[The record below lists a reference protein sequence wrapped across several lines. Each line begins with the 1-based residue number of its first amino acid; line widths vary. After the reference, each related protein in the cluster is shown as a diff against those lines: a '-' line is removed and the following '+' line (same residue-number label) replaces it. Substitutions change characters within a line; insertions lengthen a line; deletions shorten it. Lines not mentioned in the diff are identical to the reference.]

1 MKQNDAVFGAV
12 CEVLGGNNFSTKVE
26 LSKDQQSQVIEI
38 VTNGILNGTVDFS
51 TEAKTKYN
59 DYDKVKLYTTGMVN
73 NHLRKDLRLN
83 GGTKYQPK
91 NPGSRAG
98 SGDEQL
104 KALKAL
110 RSTVSD
116 PETIQQ
122 LDLAIEVRTQE
133 IKATKIKKVE
143 INYDALP
150 EHLRHLVK

>member
-12 CEVLGGNNFSTKVE
+12 CEVLGQNNFSTKVE
-26 LSKDQQSQVIEI
+26 LSKDQQNQVIEI

-59 DYDKVKLYTTGMVN
+59 DYDKVRSYTTGMVN

-83 GGTKYQPK
+83 GGSKYQPK

-122 LDLAIEVRTQE
+122 LDAAIEVRTQE
-133 IKATKIKKVE
+133 IKATKVKKVE

>member
-12 CEVLGGNNFSTKVE
+12 CEVLGENNFSTKVE
-26 LSKDQQSQVIEI
+26 LSKDQQNQVIEI

-59 DYDKVKLYTTGMVN
+59 DYDKVRSYTTGMVN

-83 GGTKYQPK
+83 GGSKYQPK

-133 IKATKIKKVE
+133 IKATKVKKVE